1 MAYTAPLKD
10 MRFVLRHIAQMDEV
24 AALPGYAHATPDVVE
39 AVLEE
44 AARLAQD
51 VWAPTNIIGDKNP
64 PKIVN
69 GGVQTHPAVKDAFA
83 RFVAGGWNGLTCEE
97 KFGGQNLPFSL
108 GMAVGEMWQ
117 SSNMALSL
125 CSMLTQ
131 AGIEAIEKYATE
143 DLKKLYLPKLIS
155 GEWTG
160 AMCLTEPQAGT
171 DLAAIR
177 TVAKKNGDHYLMKGQ
192 KIFITFGD
200 HDFTTSLIHMVLARV
215 DGLPE
220 GNDGLGLFI
229 VPKFIPNADGTLGRR
244 NDMKAVSLEHKLGI
258 HASPTCVM
266 MYGENEGAV
275 CYLVGKEGE
284 GLRNMFTM
292 MNNARVGVG
301 LQGVAIAEAAYQHA
315 LSYAK
320 DRVQATKLGDKSGR
334 RVPIIEHAD
343 VRRMLLTMKAN
354 TEASRALTY
363 YAGLMIDKVA
373 RTKDAGAA
381 ARLDLLTPLVKAWA
395 TDLAVETAST
405 GIQIHGGMG
414 FIEET
419 GAAQYYRDA
428 RILMIYEGTNGI
440 QSNDLVFRKVLRD
453 QGAEAGKFIGE
464 MKAFLKEPVNKP
476 GDDLDAIFSGLKDG
490 ITCLE
495 EATSWLL
502 ANAKSNTESV
512 AAGAVPYL
520 RLFATVAGGYMMAR
534 MARCAHEGLF
544 ANDGEA
550 NFYNAKII
558 AARFFAEGLLP
569 QVRGLLKPVM
579 GGSKAAVHISN
590 DQF

>member
-1 MAYTAPLKD
+1 MTYTAPLKD
-10 MRFVLRHIAQMDEV
+10 MRFVLRHIAQMDDI
-24 AALPGYAHATPDVVE
+24 AKLPGYGHATPDVVE
-39 AVLEE
+39 AVLDE
-44 AARLAQD
+44 AAKLAQD
-51 VWAPTNIIGDKNP
+51 VWAPSNAVGDKNP
-64 PKIVN
+64 PKIAN
-69 GGVQTHPAVKDAFA
+69 GNVTIHPVIKDAFSK
-83 RFVAGGWNGLTCEE
+83 FIAGGWNGLTCAEE
-97 KFGGQNLPFSL
+97 YGGQNLPFSL

-117 SSNMALSL
+117 STNLALSL
-125 CSMLTQ
+125 CSLLTQ
-131 AGIEAIEKYATE
+131 AGIEAIEKLASE
-143 DLKKLYLPKLIS
+143 DLKKLYLPKIIS

-200 HDFTTSLIHMVLARV
+200 HDFTPNLIHLVLARV
-215 DGLPE
+215 DGLAE
-220 GNDGLGLFI
+220 GNEGLGLFI
-229 VPKFIPNADGTLGRR
+229 VPKFIPDADGTLGRR
-244 NDMKAVSLEHKLGI
+244 NDMKAVSLEHKLGL

-284 GLRNMFTM
+284 GLRNMFVM

-301 LQGVAIAEAAYQHA
+301 LQGVAIAEQAYQHA
-315 LSYAK
+315 LRYAK
-320 DRVQATKLGDKSGR
+320 DRVQSSKMGDKSGT

-363 YAGLMIDKVA
+363 YAGLMIDKLA
-373 RTKDAGAA
+373 RTGDKDAGR
-381 ARLDLLTPLVKAWA
+381 RLDLLTPLVKAWA
-395 TDLAVETAST
+395 TDLAAETAST

-419 GAAQYYRDA
+419 GAAQYYRDS

-453 QGAEAGKFIGE
+453 GGAEAAKFIGE
-464 MKAFLKEPVNKP
+464 MKELLKTPVQKP
-476 GDDLDAIFSGLKDG
+476 SDDLDVIQAELTDG
-490 ITCLE
+490 IACLE
-495 EATSWLL
+495 EATAWLL
-502 ANAKSNTESV
+502 ANAKSNTEAV
-512 AAGAVPYL
+512 AAGVVPYL
-520 RLFATVAGGYMMAR
+520 RLFSTVAGGYMMAR
-534 MARCAHEGLF
+534 MARAAHEALF
-544 ANDGEA
+544 TNDGEA
-550 NFYNAKII
+550 DFYNAKII
-558 AARFFAEGLLP
+558 TARFFAEGLLP

-579 GGSKAAVHISN
+579 GGSKAAVQITN